1 VLGAAEFAY
10 RGFNALISDD
20 DDEYI
25 LADTGDDSE
34 GSIDPE
40 LGPADYWCCLKCKNP
55 SNTPMYSFCERCFQ
69 VSPHLLIS
77 RPAVVSIKKIDN
89 REKAKHVETCSRLR
103 FVSLFDDVTALGDL
117 FSSLFR

>member
-1 VLGAAEFAY
+1 VLGAAAYAY

-25 LADTGDDSE
+25 LADTGEDSE

-69 VSPHLLIS
+69 VSQIIHQLFKFSVP
-77 RPAVVSIKKIDN
+77 PVCQYKKTF
-89 REKAKHVETCSRLR
+89 KSETC
-103 FVSLFDDVTALGDL
+103 
-117 FSSLFR
+117 